1 MNKKI
6 TLYELLGLAKEGKAP
21 KKVKL
26 CEETFIFVDGRYY
39 EEHHINDDNGRM
51 GDYFALDGMLNDEV
65 EILDDEDKEKNKIP
79 TEEEMETFGYNVAKI
94 FKAYEKGVR
103 MALEEN
109 NDIEE
114 LTYES
119 TFEDNSDME
128 VQEVLLS
135 KINELVREINKLKKD
150 K

>member
-1 MNKKI
+1 
-6 TLYELLGLAKEGKAP
+6 
-21 KKVKL
+21 
-26 CEETFIFVDGRYY
+26 
-39 EEHHINDDNGRM
+39 
-51 GDYFALDGMLNDEV
+51 
-65 EILDDEDKEKNKIP
+65 
-79 TEEEMETFGYNVAKI
+79 
-94 FKAYEKGVR
+94 

-135 KINELVREINKLKKD
+135 KINELVREVNKLKKEG

>member
-1 MNKKI
+1 MNKN
-6 TLYELLGLAKEGKAP
+6 
-21 KKVKL
+21 
-26 CEETFIFVDGRYY
+26 R
-39 EEHHINDDNGRM
+39 
-51 GDYFALDGMLNDEV
+51 
-65 EILDDEDKEKNKIP
+65 IP
-79 TEEEMETFGYNVAKI
+79 TEEEMEKLGYNVAKI
-94 FKAYEKGVR
+94 VKAYEKGVR

-135 KINELVREINKLKKD
+135 KINELVREINKLKKEG

>member
-6 TLYELLGLAKEGKAP
+6 TLYELLGLVKDGKAP
-21 KKVKL
+21 RKVKGRLGKIYTYHNYCKDYIDDEGKLLFAHL
-26 CEETFIFVDGRYY
+26 CQLIDKC
-39 EEHHINDDNGRM
+39 
-51 GDYFALDGMLNDEV
+51 LDDEV
-65 EILDDEDKEKNKIP
+65 EILDDEDKEKNRIP
-79 TEEEMETFGYNVAKI
+79 TEEEMEKFGYNVAKI

>member
-1 MNKKI
+1 MNKRI
-6 TLYELLGLAKEGKAP
+6 TLYELLG
-21 KKVKL
+21 KVK
-26 CEETFIFVDGRYY
+26 
-39 EEHHINDDNGRM
+39 DDTSTSI
-51 GDYFALDGMLNDEV
+51 YIKYLDRVNKKEDVMWACKENIIYKLDQCIICLNDEV
-65 EILDDEDKEKNKIP
+65 EILDDEDKEENKIP

-109 NDIEE
+109 DDIEE

-135 KINELVREINKLKKD
+135 KINELVREVNKLKKER

>member
-1 MNKKI
+1 MNKN
-6 TLYELLGLAKEGKAP
+6 
-21 KKVKL
+21 
-26 CEETFIFVDGRYY
+26 R
-39 EEHHINDDNGRM
+39 
-51 GDYFALDGMLNDEV
+51 
-65 EILDDEDKEKNKIP
+65 IP
-79 TEEEMETFGYNVAKI
+79 TEEEMEKLGYNVAKMV
-94 FKAYEKGVR
+94 KAYEKGVR

-135 KINELVREINKLKKD
+135 KINELVREVNKLKKEG